1 MPVGVT
7 YAAGPKVDSVL
18 LLAVLEPTST
28 LLLEYCRSVELV
40 KVSVDIV

>member
-1 MPVGVT
+1 MGGGT

-28 LLLEYCRSVELV
+28 LFLEDGGGVELV
-40 KVSVDIV
+40 KVGVDVV